1 MSGRRWAAV
10 ACLAIGFTAAGVF
23 VAYAVVRPEDREDQA
38 VGAAINALEGDDPNV
53 GTWGSCEHEPGF
65 GALRLRAR
73 YKCVV
78 RSCELVLARLD
89 VTDDLLDGWTFQVTS
104 TRHPELYPAKG
115 EIEPVPSTTITE
127 LDEVTRTEG
136 ICAEP

>member
-1 MSGRRWAAV
+1 MV
-10 ACLAIGFTAAGVF
+10 CLAITLGAGAAF
-23 VAYAVVRPEDREDQA
+23 VAYAVVGPGDREDEA

-53 GTWGSCEHEPGF
+53 GTWGSCEHELSF
-65 GALRLRAR
+65 DALRLRAR

-78 RSCELVLARLD
+78 RSCKLVLARLD

-104 TRHPELYPAKG
+104 TRHPELYPEKG
-115 EIEPVPSTTITE
+115 ETESLPSTTITE

-136 ICAEP
+136 LCAES